1 MKLIITFLMSLI
13 AFPIGSI
20 YDFSV
25 PGLEGKEIRF
35 ADFKGKKILI
45 VNTASRCGLTP
56 QYEGLE
62 QLYKTYG
69 KKLVI
74 VGFPANNFMGQ
85 EPGSNEEISEFCKRN
100 YGVSFPMAEKVSVK
114 GNDTH
119 PLYKY
124 LKEQAKSKDFN
135 DPVSWNFGKFLLD
148 EKGELIAT
156 FSPRT
161 DPMSKDILKWFD

>member
-1 MKLIITFLMSLI
+1 MKLLIMTVLSSLLLS
-13 AFPIGSI
+13 GSI
-20 YDFSV
+20 YDFEV
-25 PGLEGKEIRF
+25 EGLDGNPIRF
-35 ADFKGKKILI
+35 QQFKGKKILS

-62 QLYKTYG
+62 KLYKTYSN
-69 KKLVI
+69 KLVI

-85 EPGSNEEISEFCKRN
+85 EPGSNADIKAFCQKN
-100 YGVSFPMAEKVSVK
+100 YGVTFPMAEKISVK

-119 PLYKY
+119 PLYKF
-124 LKEQAKSKDFN
+124 LKEAAEKKGMDN
-135 DPVSWNFGKFLLD
+135 PVTWNFGKFLLD

-161 DPMSKDILKWFD
+161 DPMDSEITNWLKK

>member
-1 MKLIITFLMSLI
+1 MAILSALLLN
-13 AFPIGSI
+13 GSI
-20 YDFSV
+20 YDFQV
-25 PGLEGKEIRF
+25 EGLDGSPIEFKKY
-35 ADFKGKKILI
+35 KGKKILI

-62 QLYKTYG
+62 KLYKTYSN
-69 KKLVI
+69 KLVI

-85 EPGSNEEISEFCKRN
+85 EPGSNAEIKAFCQKN
-100 YGVSFPMAEKVSVK
+100 YGVTFPMAEKVSVK

-119 PLYKY
+119 PLYTF
-124 LKEQAKSKDFN
+124 LKEQAEKKGMDN
-135 DPVSWNFGKFLLD
+135 PVTWNFGKFLLD

-161 DPMSKDILKWFD
+161 DPMDAEITNLLR

>member
-1 MKLIITFLMSLI
+1 MKLLLTSLLSAFLLS
-13 AFPIGSI
+13 GSI
-20 YDFSV
+20 YDFQV
-25 PGLEGKEIRF
+25 EGLDGETIDFKK
-35 ADFKGKKILI
+35 FKGKKILI

-62 QLYKTYG
+62 ELYKKYAN
-69 KKLVI
+69 KLVI

-85 EPGSNEEISEFCKRN
+85 EPGSNSEIKAFCQKN
-100 YGVSFPMAEKVSVK
+100 YGVTVPMAEKVSVK

-119 PLYKY
+119 PLYKF
-124 LKEQAKSKDFN
+124 LKESAEKKGFDN
-135 DPVSWNFGKFLLD
+135 PVTWNFGKFLLD

-161 DPMSKDILKWFD
+161 APMSEEITNWLK